1 MIISACCHVIMFL
14 AFLFLSG
21 TGRAREVYKPHYQ
34 VRLVG
39 AQQAASLAP
48 AAKAAKPAPAPQPP
62 KPKPEAKK
70 VVVPDKKPPP
80 PQEKKVE
87 RPPIEKKPPEQKAPQ
102 QKAPEEKAKPAAKP
116 APAAAEKKEPSP
128 EEVLA
133 EALAR
138 IEKRA
143 GSKGNAAAGS
153 GPGRSVSAWEERQK
167 EIEYSAYY
175 DQVERAVRSNW
186 IPPQHMDFQ
195 RQTAMTVVSITLLP
209 DGRVLK
215 SIVEQSSGDPQFDQ
229 SVMRAI
235 LKSTPFPPPPIG
247 GIKQQNF
254 ELGLRFHSTPQRP

>member
-1 MIISACCHVIMFL
+1 MIISACCHTIMFL
-14 AFLFLSG
+14 VFLFLSG
-21 TGRAREVYKPHYQ
+21 TGRAREVYRPQYQ

-39 AQQAASLAP
+39 PQQVASLAP
-48 AAKAAKPAPAPQPP
+48 AAKTAKPSPAPQPP

-70 VVVPDKKPPP
+70 VVLPDKKPPP
-80 PQEKKVE
+80 PQQKKVE
-87 RPPIEKKPPEQKAPQ
+87 KPPAEKKPPGP
-102 QKAPEEKAKPAAKP
+102 KAPEAKP
-116 APAAAEKKEPSP
+116 APKPAPAVEKKEPSA

-143 GSKGNAAAGS
+143 GSKGDPAASA
-153 GPGRSVSAWEERQK
+153 PGRSFSAWEEKQK

-175 DQVERAVRSNW
+175 DQVERAVRANW

-215 SIVEQSSGDPQFDQ
+215 STVEESSGDPQFDQ

-254 ELGLRFHSTPQRP
+254 ELGLRFHSTPQRR